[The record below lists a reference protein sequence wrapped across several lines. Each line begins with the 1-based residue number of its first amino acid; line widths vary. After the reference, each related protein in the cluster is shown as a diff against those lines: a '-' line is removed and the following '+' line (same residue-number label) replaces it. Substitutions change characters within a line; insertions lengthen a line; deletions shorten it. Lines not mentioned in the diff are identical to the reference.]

1 MTPFMLAVQAVLDGQ
16 AAPAPRTGHSRPR
29 GVAAATDTQVVI
41 RSLAEQ
47 LVSEANAVLAEHGT
61 AISLADAT
69 GPGEL
74 AFTLGYRGR
83 SARVSTRVTGRT
95 ATGQLLLPGQPPAA
109 ARELRSQDELQALLL
124 TLLAG

>member
-1 MTPFMLAVQAVLDGQ
+1 MTPFMLAVQAVLEGE
-16 AAPAPRTGHSRPR
+16 AAPAPRTGPSRPR
-29 GVAAATDTQVVI
+29 GVAAGTDTQVVI

-47 LVSEANAVLAEHGT
+47 LVSEANAVLRERGT
-61 AISLADAT
+61 GISLVDNT

-83 SARVSTRVTGRT
+83 SALIRTLVTGRT
-95 ATGQLLLPGQPPAA
+95 ATGQLVLPGQPPSA
-109 ARELRSQDELQALLL
+109 ARELRSEDEMQALLL